1 MSGPTDTLGQQDS
14 NNPRLAEDFPVH
26 AKEDDLFYLGYT
38 SGTTGTPKGAMVTQR
53 NRALAFHYWALEFGI
68 DSNGVY
74 LHCGPFHHTAPLT
87 FVLTQLFMGG
97 EVVILDAFDAQS
109 AVRAITEHKVTW
121 SFMVPFMLERL
132 LEATENLDVRDWP
145 LKQLTPSFFSR
156 KTLRINVIELS

>member
-1 MSGPTDTLGQQDS
+1 MLADCRSSPFTDRES
-14 NNPRLAEDFPVH
+14 PN
-26 AKEDDLFYLGYT
+26 
-38 SGTTGTPKGAMVTQR
+38 
-53 NRALAFHYWALEFGI
+53 
-68 DSNGVY
+68 
-74 LHCGPFHHTAPLT
+74 
-87 FVLTQLFMGG
+87 
-97 EVVILDAFDAQS
+97 AFDAQS